1 MRWQGLVVAVALAV
15 GGAVG
20 AQELDMP
27 TPSTNPAL
35 RVVGDRLIQ
44 GINQMTQDARD
55 EEQFWKNHIK
65 WIDALGQRRKEA
77 EAYRKGLDAVN
88 RELEEKKARLEDV
101 KFKDEAEYNRRKKEY
116 DDAKAKLTQSGQDLK
131 VVEGSLKVVHD
142 FLMQA
147 NADPQRWNDK
157 THPLKNQTFKALEIL
172 GSHSKKF
179 EGNFKQAQAII
190 DRRSPLE
197 TNVDKH
203 AAFSARV
210 VSIKAKDME
219 FWVGTTKLAPEM
231 TFPLDKDTFELRA
244 QVAGPRRKQARDLV
258 DKKKAT
264 GDDWQFSY
272 SVANHSSTWTVTGE
286 TYDWSVSKR
295 TNKPLIEKKR
305 PSHTGVKD
313 DINAMT
319 IASDTGS
326 ETLFI
331 TVSGN
336 VTWEL
341 KALRQGKFDRSDK
354 NDENDTASIELAIA
368 PPK

>member
-1 MRWQGLVVAVALAV
+1 MRWRGLVVVLGLAV
-15 GGAVG
+15 GGAAG

-35 RVVGDRLIQ
+35 RMVGDRLIQ

-65 WIDALGQRRKEA
+65 WIEFLGKGRKDA

-88 RELEEKKARLEDV
+88 RELEEKKARLEDA
-101 KFKDEAEYNRRKKEY
+101 KFKDEAEYHKRKKEY

-147 NADPQRWNDK
+147 NEDPKRWNDK
-157 THPLKNQTFKALEIL
+157 KNPLKAQTFKAMEIL
-172 GSHSKKF
+172 GSHTQKF
-179 EGNFKQAQAII
+179 EGNFRQAQAVI
-190 DRRSPLE
+190 DRRSPIE
-197 TNVDKH
+197 TEVDKH
-203 AAFSARV
+203 AKFAARV
-210 VSIKAKDME
+210 VSIKAKNME

-244 QVAGPRRKQARDLV
+244 QLVGPRRTQARDLV
-258 DKKKAT
+258 AKKKAQ
-264 GDDWQFSY
+264 GDDRQFSY
-272 SVANHSSTWTVTGE
+272 SVGDHSSTWSVTEE

-295 TNKPLIEKKR
+295 SNKPLGEKKR
-305 PSHTGVKD
+305 PSRTGIKD

-354 NDENDTASIELAIA
+354 NDENDTASIELSIA
-368 PPK
+368 PPR